1 MFGRV
6 PGESACPLESVVLR
20 YWLFPNSGRTQT
32 CVLAAIFA
40 SAIYVFNPPQNG
52 SVPVNWFCVYVRMCE
67 LLLTLQDGA
76 VPAATVDGE
85 SSAAAEV
92 TSGMPVVDGTTE
104 AVKNVANAAKEAPP
118 PPWMQFLPFIAIGL
132 FFYFILL
139 RPQQAEQRR
148 RKELLTTLKKN
159 DKVVTTGG
167 MIGTIADISSDGT
180 RVTLRV
186 DDNTRIKFLRS
197 AIQEP
202 LKDTPESNGTSS
214 T

>member
-1 MFGRV
+1 M
-6 PGESACPLESVVLR
+6 
-20 YWLFPNSGRTQT
+20 
-32 CVLAAIFA
+32 
-40 SAIYVFNPPQNG
+40 
-52 SVPVNWFCVYVRMCE
+52 NWFCVYVRMCE
-67 LLLTLQDGA
+67 FLLLVQDGA
-76 VPAATVDGE
+76 VPPTPVEGE
-85 SSAAAEV
+85 PSAAAAA
-92 TSGMPVVDGTTE
+92 TSGTPAVEGTTE
-104 AVKNVANAAKEAPP
+104 AVKNVANAAKDAPP
-118 PPWMQFLPFIAIGL
+118 AWMQFLPFIAIGL

-202 LKDTPESNGTSS
+202 LKDTPESNGSGS

>member
-1 MFGRV
+1 M
-6 PGESACPLESVVLR
+6 
-20 YWLFPNSGRTQT
+20 
-32 CVLAAIFA
+32 
-40 SAIYVFNPPQNG
+40 
-52 SVPVNWFCVYVRMCE
+52 NWFCVYVRMCE
-67 LLLTLQDGA
+67 LLLMLQDGI
-76 VPAATVDGE
+76 VPPTVVEGE
-85 SSAAAEV
+85 SPAVAAAV
-92 TSGMPVVDGTTE
+92 GTPVVEGTTE
-104 AVKNVANAAKEAPP
+104 AGKNVANAAKDAP

-202 LKDTPESNGTSS
+202 LKDTPDSNGSGS

>member
-6 PGESACPLESVVLR
+6 PIESACPLESAVLR
-20 YWLFPNSGRTQT
+20 YWLFANSSRPQF
-32 CVLAAIFA
+32 CVLSVVFERAV
-40 SAIYVFNPPQNG
+40 YVFNPQIG
-52 SVPVNWFCVYVRMCE
+52 SVPVNWFCVYVRLCE
-67 LLLTLQDGA
+67 LLLIVQDGT
-76 VPAATVDGE
+76 VPATVGEGE
-85 SSAAAEV
+85 SPAAAAAASGKAVGEG
-92 TSGMPVVDGTTE
+92 TSD
-104 AVKNVANAAKEAPP
+104 AVKNVANAAKDAPP
-118 PPWMQFLPFIAIGL
+118 AWMQFLPFIAIGL

-202 LKDTPESNGTSS
+202 LKDTPESNGSGS

>member
-6 PGESACPLESVVLR
+6 PVESACPLESAVLR
-20 YWLFPNSGRTQT
+20 YWLFPNSSRTQT
-32 CVLAAIFA
+32 CVLSVVFERAV
-40 SAIYVFNPPQNG
+40 YVFNSQIG

-67 LLLTLQDGA
+67 LLLLLQDGA
-76 VPAATVDGE
+76 VPPTSVEAESPAAT
-85 SSAAAEV
+85 AA
-92 TSGMPVVDGTTE
+92 TSGTPAVEGTTE
-104 AVKNVANAAKEAPP
+104 AIKNVANAAKDAPAP
-118 PPWMQFLPFIAIGL
+118 EWMQFLPFIAIGL

-202 LKDTPESNGTSS
+202 LKDGPESNGSGS

>member
-1 MFGRV
+1 
-6 PGESACPLESVVLR
+6 
-20 YWLFPNSGRTQT
+20 
-32 CVLAAIFA
+32 
-40 SAIYVFNPPQNG
+40 
-52 SVPVNWFCVYVRMCE
+52 
-67 LLLTLQDGA
+67 
-76 VPAATVDGE
+76 
-85 SSAAAEV
+85 
-92 TSGMPVVDGTTE
+92 
-104 AVKNVANAAKEAPP
+104 
-118 PPWMQFLPFIAIGL
+118 MQFLPFAAIGL

-148 RKELLTTLKKN
+148 RKELLTALKKN

-180 RVTLRV
+180 RITLKV

-202 LKDTPESNGTSS
+202 LKDGSESNGSSS

>member
-1 MFGRV
+1 M
-6 PGESACPLESVVLR
+6 
-20 YWLFPNSGRTQT
+20 
-32 CVLAAIFA
+32 
-40 SAIYVFNPPQNG
+40 
-52 SVPVNWFCVYVRMCE
+52 NWFCVYVRMCE
-67 LLLTLQDGA
+67 LLLMLQDGA
-76 VPAATVDGE
+76 VPPTAVEGE
-85 SSAAAEV
+85 SPAAVAAA
-92 TSGMPVVDGTTE
+92 SGTPVVEGTTE
-104 AVKNVANAAKEAPP
+104 AGKNVANAAKDVNT
-118 PPWMQFLPFIAIGL
+118 PWMQFLPFIAIGL

-148 RKELLTTLKKN
+148 RKELLSTLKKN

-202 LKDTPESNGTSS
+202 LKDTPESNGSGS